1 MTSVLIAFSDTGGGH
16 RAAATAVGAAIERL
30 DPFAEVRTVDPYAMS
45 HRWPFD
51 RLASAYPKVVDNAS
65 WLWRSGFRL
74 TNTTHCTATLQALAW
89 PALRG
94 TFRDIRSA
102 SSPDVIVSTHSL
114 LTTPLR
120 RVYANTP
127 LAVVVTDLVSGHNSW
142 YQRRAD
148 LIITP
153 TEQAREQALRCGVAP
168 QRVEVLG
175 LPVDQSFVA
184 CDNETERGPLRQ
196 RLGWHASRPTI
207 VLMGGGD
214 GVGPL
219 REIAHAIDAA
229 QLPCDVAVVTG
240 RNTALAE
247 QLRSTQWNGV
257 VHVYGFVSNLGEMLR
272 AAQALVTKAG
282 PGSISEA
289 FAARCPLI
297 LYGAIPGQESGNV
310 RYVCD
315 AGAGV
320 WAPSAVAVK
329 DALQRWLVGTDAPS
343 LRNAAAQASAH
354 LARPD
359 AATDIARRV
368 LELAES
374 NPRSNRRATPTRWR
388 RALTF
393 GACALAPASSLSPR
407 LAVSLDRWL
416 SLRSLHNS
424 LPVPSV

>member
-16 RAAATAVGAAIERL
+16 RAAATAIGAAIERL
-30 DPFAEVRTVDPYAMS
+30 DPSADVRTVDPYAMS

-65 WLWRSGFRL
+65 WLWRSGFKL
-74 TNTTHCTATLQALAW
+74 TNTTQCTATLQALAW

-94 TFRDIRSA
+94 TFQDIRSA
-102 SSPDVIVSTHSL
+102 SSPDVIVSTHPL
-114 LTTPLR
+114 LTTPMR
-120 RVYANTP
+120 RVYPRTP

-148 LIITP
+148 LMITP
-153 TEQAREQALRCGVAP
+153 TESAKQQALRCGVASH
-168 QRVEVLG
+168 RIEVLG

-184 CDNETERGPLRQ
+184 RDNDAAQLRQ
-196 RLGWHASRPTI
+196 RLGWNERRATI

-229 QLPCDVAVVTG
+229 ALPCDLAIVTG
-240 RNTALAE
+240 RNAALAE
-247 QLRSTQWNGV
+247 QLRATTWNGV
-257 VHVYGFVSNLGEMLR
+257 VHVYGFVTNLGEMLR
-272 AAQALVTKAG
+272 ASEALVTKAG

-289 FAARCPLI
+289 FAAHCPLI

-310 RYVCD
+310 QYVCD

-320 WAPSAVAVK
+320 WAPSPPAVR
-329 DALQRWLVGTDAPS
+329 DALHTWFVHPDAER
-343 LRNAAAQASAH
+343 LREEAARASAS
-354 LARPD
+354 LARPN

-368 LELAES
+368 LELAQS
-374 NPRSNRRATPTRWR
+374 DLRSNCRTTPTRWR
-388 RALTF
+388 SALTL
-393 GACALAPASSLSPR
+393 GACALAP
-407 LAVSLDRWL
+407 VSA
-416 SLRSLHNS
+416 RSLAF
-424 LPVPSV
+424 SVSPDHTRQQHS

>member
-16 RAAATAVGAAIERL
+16 RAAATAIGAAIERL
-30 DPFAEVRTVDPYAMS
+30 DPLADVRTVDPYAMS

-74 TNTTHCTATLQALAW
+74 TNTTQCTATLQALAW

-120 RVYANTP
+120 RVYPRTP

-153 TEQAREQALRCGVAP
+153 TEWAKERALRCGVAP
-168 QRVEVLG
+168 HRIEVLG

-184 CDNETERGPLRQ
+184 RDGDAERVQLRE
-196 RLGWHASRPTI
+196 RLGWHATRPTI

-219 REIAHAIDAA
+219 REIAQTIDAA
-229 QLPCDVAVVTG
+229 QLPCDLAIVTG
-240 RNTALAE
+240 RNAALAE
-247 QLRSTQWNGV
+247 QLRSASWNGV
-257 VHVYGFVSNLGEMLR
+257 AHIYGFVSNMGEMLR

-289 FAARCPLI
+289 FAAHCPLI

-310 RYVCD
+310 QYVCD
-315 AGAGV
+315 AGAGI
-320 WAPSAVAVK
+320 WAPSATAVR
-329 DALQRWLVGTDAPS
+329 DALNGWLLGEGAET
-343 LRNAAAQASAH
+343 LRAAAAHSAAR

-368 LELAES
+368 LELAQS
-374 NPRSNRRATPTRWR
+374 DPRSNRRATPTRWR
-388 RALTF
+388 RALTL
-393 GACALAPASSLSPR
+393 GACALAPLSAPSPG
-407 LAVSLDRWL
+407 LVVSLDR
-416 SLRSLHNS
+416 SE
-424 LPVPSV
+424 